1 MTTDCERLSDRMP
14 EVAMQRA
21 AWTAQES
28 AHLASCADCR
38 GEWKLILAAKRLE
51 ARAPAL
57 DAAGIAAAVQ
67 RRLATE
73 RATSRRGRWIW
84 AAGSAAAAA
93 AALALAL
100 TSGGGPPRQP
110 AAAVAIET
118 EPLVP
123 LPELDGLETAQLDT
137 LLRAINTAPAGTSGA
152 ESTTL
157 GDEVDAELE
166 QILATWEG

>member
-21 AWTAQES
+21 AWTAEES

-38 GEWKLILAAKRLE
+38 AEWELIRAAKRIE
-51 ARAPAL
+51 AHAPAV
-57 DAAGIAAAVQ
+57 DTAAIAAAVQ
-67 RRLATE
+67 RRLTTE
-73 RATSRRGRWIW
+73 RVAGRRNRWIW
-84 AAGSAAAAA
+84 AVGSAAAAA
-93 AALALAL
+93 AIAFAV
-100 TSGGGPPRQP
+100 TSGDAPRREP
-110 AAAVAIET
+110 LPAVAIET

-137 LLRAINTAPAGTSGA
+137 LLRAIDAPPAGRSGA

-157 GDEVDAELE
+157 GDAVDRELE

>member
-1 MTTDCERLSDRMP
+1 MTDCQRLSDRMP

-21 AWTAQES
+21 AWTAEEA
-28 AHLASCADCR
+28 AHLAGCADCR
-38 GEWKLILAAKRLE
+38 DEWELVQAVQRLDSL
-51 ARAPAL
+51 APAV
-57 DAAGIAAAVQ
+57 DADAIAAAVQ
-67 RRLATE
+67 RRLGTE
-73 RATSRRGRWIW
+73 RATGRRGRWIW
-84 AAGSAAAAA
+84 AVGSAAAAA
-93 AALALAL
+93 AIAFAV
-100 TSGGGPPRQP
+100 TSRNEPRREAAP
-110 AAAVAIET
+110 AIAIET

-137 LLRAINTAPAGTSGA
+137 LLQAIDAAPAGTSSV